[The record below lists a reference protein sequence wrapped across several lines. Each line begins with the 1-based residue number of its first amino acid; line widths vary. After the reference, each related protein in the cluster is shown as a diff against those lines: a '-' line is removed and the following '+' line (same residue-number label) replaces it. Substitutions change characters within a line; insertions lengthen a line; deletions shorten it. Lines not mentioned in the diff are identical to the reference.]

1 MGSKKYIEAENDY
14 YRYHCSNGRSFI
26 FDRCD
31 LPFFEKTVCTVDD
44 RGYVT
49 ANRKRDLVTHILLGV
64 GNESV
69 VDHINGDPF
78 DNRRKN
84 LRVATNTQNHWNYR
98 ISGRNTTGYKGIYRD
113 RRSGGFHARICEHGR
128 RHYLGLFSTA
138 EEAARAYDR
147 AARSFFGEFATLNFP
162 TLNEQGFLSAVGGD
176 A

>member
-1 MGSKKYIEAENDY
+1 MIDVTCLFLK
-14 YRYHCSNGRSFI
+14 R
-26 FDRCD
+26 
-31 LPFFEKTVCTVDD
+31 TVCTVDD

-49 ANRKRDLVTHILLGV
+49 AHRKNRSDYASFAGV

-78 DNRRKN
+78 DNRRHN
-84 LRVATNTQNHWNYR
+84 LRIATNTENHWNYR
-98 ISGRNTTGYKGIYRD
+98 ISTRNTTGYKGIYRD
-113 RRSGGFHARICEHGR
+113 KRSSGFHARICEHGR

-162 TLNEQGFLSAVGGD
+162 TLNEQGFLPVVGGD